1 MATDPWGI
9 DDGYFGTD
17 GTWHPTPDATRAALR
32 AAMTGDPDTPPPEP
46 RPLWIVRAGAAERLL
61 GPCELRLEDGDTVR
75 AEGALPPDL
84 PVGYHEL
91 HPLDGGP
98 TTRLTVTPGRCHL
111 PADLRAWMLTV
122 QLPSCR
128 STESW
133 GIGDLA
139 DLRALGTWAAA
150 RGAGMV
156 AVSPLHAP
164 LPLDRVERSPYFPSS
179 RRWANPL
186 ALRIEDVPGASAS
199 PEVTELAAQARRLN
213 DGPVVDRDAV
223 WALKRRALEALWTAD
238 APDLRFD
245 RWRAEMGADLETYAR
260 FCTLVEHHGT
270 GWHAWPA
277 EHRHP
282 DRSAVAGY
290 AADRAE
296 RVAFWAWVQ
305 FLLEGQLRRAEE
317 PVPLLTDLA
326 IGVDPDGAD
335 AWVMQDLLA
344 HGVRIGA
351 PPDDFNR
358 AGQDWGLPPF
368 VPHALRDAAYAP
380 LARLWGAAMGHG
392 GGLRIDHVMGL
403 FRLFWLPPDGGPADG
418 AYVRYRGDE
427 MLATLAVESV
437 RAGAVV
443 VGEDLGTVEPE
454 VRTMLAEGGLLS
466 YRLAWFEDEPP
477 EHYPSQALAAVT
489 THDLPTVAGVWS
501 GDDAADQRAAGI
513 EPDEGALERLRGKL
527 IGLTGLGPEAPVDEV
542 VVEVHRRLAGSPSAL
557 VAATLEDALALRRRP
572 NVPGTTDERP
582 NWSAALPVPLAE
594 VFTDRLV
601 NRVVD
606 ALHR

>member
-1 MATDPWGI
+1 M
-9 DDGYFGTD
+9 
-17 GTWHPTPDATRAALR
+17 
-32 AAMTGDPDTPPPEP
+32 
-46 RPLWIVRAGAAERLL
+46 
-61 GPCELRLEDGDTVR
+61 
-75 AEGALPPDL
+75 
-84 PVGYHEL
+84 
-91 HPLDGGP
+91 
-98 TTRLTVTPGRCHL
+98 
-111 PADLRAWMLTV
+111 
-122 QLPSCR
+122 
-128 STESW
+128 
-133 GIGDLA
+133 
-139 DLRALGTWAAA
+139 
-150 RGAGMV
+150 
-156 AVSPLHAP
+156 
-164 LPLDRVERSPYFPSS
+164 
-179 RRWANPL
+179 
-186 ALRIEDVPGASAS
+186 
-199 PEVTELAAQARRLN
+199 
-213 DGPVVDRDAV
+213 
-223 WALKRRALEALWTAD
+223 
-238 APDLRFD
+238 
-245 RWRAEMGADLETYAR
+245 
-260 FCTLVEHHGT
+260 
-270 GWHAWPA
+270 
-277 EHRHP
+277 
-282 DRSAVAGY
+282 
-290 AADRAE
+290 
-296 RVAFWAWVQ
+296 
-305 FLLEGQLRRAEE
+305 
-317 PVPLLTDLA
+317 
-326 IGVDPDGAD
+326 
-335 AWVMQDLLA
+335 
-344 HGVRIGA
+344 
-351 PPDDFNR
+351 
-358 AGQDWGLPPF
+358 
-368 VPHALRDAAYAP
+368 PHALRDAAYAP